1 MANGSRGMRTLLK
14 LFVILLI
21 LGGIGAASYWPAMKY
36 WKQRNRPQ
44 WRTDQVVRGDIL
56 AVVNATGQVKPV
68 LSVQVGAFVSGPIV
82 ELPGRVQPGGQGG
95 RLAGTHRS
103 ADLPSERGPGRR
115 RSLKIREAE
124 VKRVR
129 GPAEAGPQRRETRRW
144 PCGPEMRTSSPT
156 RNGTNCNSTG
166 CRWKPSSRSPQ
177 ASVEQAKAS
186 LTNAQANLDYTS
198 ITSPVDG
205 IVIDRK
211 IDPGQTLAAQFQT
224 PQLFVVAPQMRE
236 KMHVHALIDEADI
249 GLIRDAQKRGLS
261 VEFTVDA
268 YLDDLFQ
275 GTIEEIRYSSTTTQ
289 NVVTYPVIVAAA
301 NPDLKLLPGMT
312 ASLSFRVD
320 ERKQVIRIPNAA
332 LRFFP
337 DQQYVREA
345 DRKLLEGVGGDSD
358 KEKEKPT
365 EQRISANERAEA
377 RRRRTKRHVWVED
390 GEFLKAVPV
399 EVGLSDSRYTEL
411 LSGDVKEGQS
421 LVTGLKAK

>member
-1 MANGSRGMRTLLK
+1 MRTLLK
-14 LFVILLI
+14 TLLVLLI
-21 LGGIGAASYWPAMKY
+21 LGGIGAAVSWPAMTY

-44 WRTDQVVRGDIL
+44 WRTDAAVRGDIL

-82 ELPGRVQPGGQGG
+82 
-95 RLAGTHRS
+95 
-103 ADLPSERGPGRR
+103 DLPVEFNQEVKANDLLAQIDKR
-115 RSLKIREAE
+115 LYQANVDQEEAMLLIRQAE
-124 VKRVR
+124 VKRVEALLAQARNDEKR
-129 GPAEAGPQRRETRRW
+129 GLALRDKNENFLSDAERDQLIFNRMSLEAQLEVARSSVKQAEA
-144 PCGPEMRTSSPT
+144 
-156 RNGTNCNSTG
+156 
-166 CRWKPSSRSPQ
+166 
-177 ASVEQAKAS
+177 S
-186 LTNAQANLDYTS
+186 LQNAQANLDYTS

-224 PQLFVVAPQMRE
+224 PQLFVVAPKMRE

-249 GLIRDAQKRGLS
+249 GLIREAQKKGLS

-268 YLDDLFQ
+268 YPDDLFQ

-289 NVVTYPVIVAAA
+289 NVVTYPVLVAAA

-320 ERKQVIRIPNAA
+320 ERKAVLRIPNAA

-337 DQQYVREA
+337 DPQYVREA
-345 DRKLLEGVGGDSD
+345 DRKLLEGVGGDS
-358 KEKEKPT
+358 EKDQEKPS

-377 RRRRTKRHVWVED
+377 RRRRTQRHVWVED
-390 GEFLKAVPV
+390 GEFLKAIPV
-399 EVGLSDSRYTEL
+399 EVGLSDSRCTEL
-411 LSGDVKEGQS
+411 VSGEIKEDQA
-421 LVTGLKAK
+421 LVTGLKIK

>member
-1 MANGSRGMRTLLK
+1 MRTLLK
-14 LFVILLI
+14 TFVVLLI
-21 LGGIGAASYWPAMKY
+21 LGGIGAAVSWSAMTY

-44 WRTDQVVRGDIL
+44 WRTDEALRGDIL

-82 ELPGRVQPGGQGG
+82 
-95 RLAGTHRS
+95 
-103 ADLPSERGPGRR
+103 DLPVEFNQEVKEGDLLAKIDPRIYEANVDQDEATLKSRKAEVERVEALLKLATKDEERGIKLRAKNKYFLSDAEGDQLQLNRV
-115 RSLKIREAE
+115 SLEAQLK
-124 VKRVR
+124 V
-129 GPAEAGPQRRETRRW
+129 
-144 PCGPEMRTSSPT
+144 
-156 RNGTNCNSTG
+156 
-166 CRWKPSSRSPQ
+166 
-177 ASVEQAKAS
+177 AKAS
-186 LTNAQANLDYTS
+186 VKQAQASLDNSKLNLGYTS

-224 PQLFVVAPQMRE
+224 PQLFVVAPKMRE
-236 KMHVHALIDEADI
+236 KMHVHASIDEADI
-249 GLIRDAQKRGLS
+249 GLIREAQKKGLS

-268 YLDDLFQ
+268 YPDDLFQ

-289 NVVTYPVIVAAA
+289 NVVTYPVLVAAA

-320 ERKQVIRIPNAA
+320 ERKQVLRIPNAA

-337 DQQYVREA
+337 DRQYVREA
-345 DRKLLEGVGGDSD
+345 DRELLEGVSGDSD
-358 KEKEKPT
+358 KEKEKPS

-377 RRRRTKRHVWVED
+377 RRRRTQRHVWVEE

-399 EVGLSDSRYTEL
+399 EMGLSDSRYTEL
-411 LSGDVKEGQS
+411 VSGDVKEGQS
-421 LVTGLKAK
+421 LVTGLKVK

>member
-1 MANGSRGMRTLLK
+1 MKTLLK
-14 LFVILLI
+14 LFAVLLI
-21 LGGIGAASYWPAMKY
+21 LGGIGAAGYRPAVKY

-44 WRTDQVVRGDIL
+44 WRADQVVRGDIV

-68 LSVQVGAFVSGPIV
+68 LSVQVGSFVSGPIV
-82 ELPGRVQPGGQGG
+82 DLPGEFNQEVKEGDL
-95 RLAGTHRS
+95 LAKI
-103 ADLPSERGPGRR
+103 DERIYKANRDQDTAT
-115 RSLKIREAE
+115 LKIRRAE
-124 VKRVR
+124 VKRVLSLLHQAQNDEQR
-129 GPAEAGPQRRETRRW
+129 GLALRAKNESFLSDAERDQLQFNRESLEAQLEVAEA
-144 PCGPEMRTSSPT
+144 
-156 RNGTNCNSTG
+156 
-166 CRWKPSSRSPQ
+166 
-177 ASVEQAKAS
+177 AVEQAEAS
-186 LTNAQANLDYTS
+186 LENSKANLGYTN

-211 IDPGQTLAAQFQT
+211 IDPGQTLAASFQT
-224 PQLFVVAPQMRE
+224 PQLFVVAPRMRE
-236 KMHVHALIDEADI
+236 KMHVHAMIDEADI
-249 GLIRDAQKRGLS
+249 GLIREAKERQLT

-312 ASLSFRVD
+312 ANLSFRVD
-320 ERKQVIRIPNAA
+320 ERKDVLRIPNAA

-337 DQQYVREA
+337 ESQYVREE
-345 DRKLLEGVGGDSD
+345 DRNLLEGTGGDIGE
-358 KEKEKPT
+358 EKEKPS

-390 GEFLKAVPV
+390 GEFLKAIPI

-421 LVTGLKAK
+421 LVTGVKPK

>member
-1 MANGSRGMRTLLK
+1 MKTLLK
-14 LFVILLI
+14 LFVVLLI
-21 LGGIGAASYWPAMKY
+21 LGGIGAAGYRPAVKY

-44 WRTDQVVRGDIL
+44 WPAAQGGRGDIV

-68 LSVQVGAFVSGPIV
+68 LSVQEGSFVSGPIV
-82 ELPGRVQPGGQGG
+82 DLPGEFNQEVKEGAL
-95 RLAGTHRS
+95 LAKI
-103 ADLPSERGPGRR
+103 DERIYKANRDQDTAT
-115 RSLKIREAE
+115 LKIRRAE
-124 VKRVR
+124 VKRVQSLLNQAKNDEQR
-129 GPAEAGPQRRETRRW
+129 GLALRAKNESFLSDAERDQLQFNRESLEAQLEVAEA
-144 PCGPEMRTSSPT
+144 
-156 RNGTNCNSTG
+156 
-166 CRWKPSSRSPQ
+166 
-177 ASVEQAKAS
+177 AVEQAEAS
-186 LTNAQANLDYTS
+186 LENSKANLGYTN

-211 IDPGQTLAAQFQT
+211 IDPGQTLAASFQT
-224 PQLFVVAPQMRE
+224 PQLFVVAPRMRE
-236 KMHVHALIDEADI
+236 KMHVHAMIDEADI
-249 GLIRDAQKRGLS
+249 GLIREAQERQLT

-312 ASLSFRVD
+312 ANLSFRVD
-320 ERKQVIRIPNAA
+320 ERKDVLRIPNAA

-337 DQQYVREA
+337 ESQYVREQ
-345 DRKLLEGVGGDSD
+345 DRNLLEGTGGDLEE
-358 KEKEKPT
+358 EKEKPS

-390 GEFLKAVPV
+390 GEFLKAIPI

-421 LVTGLKAK
+421 LVTGVKPK

>member
-1 MANGSRGMRTLLK
+1 MKTLLK
-14 LFVILLI
+14 LFVVLLI
-21 LGGIGAASYWPAMKY
+21 LGGIGAAGYRPAVKY

-44 WRTDQVVRGDIL
+44 WRADQVVRGDIV

-68 LSVQVGAFVSGPIV
+68 LSVQVGSFVSGPIV
-82 ELPGRVQPGGQGG
+82 DLPGEFNQEVKEGAL
-95 RLAGTHRS
+95 LAKI
-103 ADLPSERGPGRR
+103 DERIYKANRDQDTAT
-115 RSLKIREAE
+115 LKIRRAE
-124 VKRVR
+124 VKRVQSLLNQAKNDEQR
-129 GPAEAGPQRRETRRW
+129 GLALRAKNESFLSDAERDQLQFNRESLEAQLEVAEA
-144 PCGPEMRTSSPT
+144 
-156 RNGTNCNSTG
+156 
-166 CRWKPSSRSPQ
+166 
-177 ASVEQAKAS
+177 AVEQAEAS
-186 LTNAQANLDYTS
+186 LENSKANLGYTN

-211 IDPGQTLAAQFQT
+211 IDPGQTLAASFQT
-224 PQLFVVAPQMRE
+224 PQLFVVAPRMRE
-236 KMHVHALIDEADI
+236 KMHVHAMIDEADI
-249 GLIRDAQKRGLS
+249 GLIREAQERQLT

-312 ASLSFRVD
+312 ANLSFRVD
-320 ERKQVIRIPNAA
+320 ERKDVLRIPNAA

-337 DQQYVREA
+337 ESQYVREQ
-345 DRKLLEGVGGDSD
+345 DRNLLEGTGGDLEE
-358 KEKEKPT
+358 EKEKPS

-390 GEFLKAVPV
+390 GEFLKAIPI

-421 LVTGLKAK
+421 LVTGVKPK

>member
-1 MANGSRGMRTLLK
+1 MRTLLK
-14 LFVILLI
+14 IFIVLLI
-21 LGGIGAASYWPAMKY
+21 LGGIGAAGYRPALNA

-44 WRTDQVVRGDIL
+44 WRTDQIVRGDIM

-68 LSVQVGAFVSGPIV
+68 LSVQVGSFVSGPIV
-82 ELPGRVQPGGQGG
+82 ELPGEFNQEVKEKDL
-95 RLAGTHRS
+95 LAKIDTRIYEAS
-103 ADLPSERGPGRR
+103 VNQDKAT
-115 RSLKIREAE
+115 LKIREAE

-129 GPAEAGPQRRETRRW
+129 ALLNQARNDEKRGLALRAKNENFLSDAERDQLQFNRESL
-144 PCGPEMRTSSPT
+144 EA
-156 RNGTNCNSTG
+156 
-166 CRWKPSSRSPQ
+166 Q
-177 ASVEQAKAS
+177 LEVAEASVEQAKAS
-186 LTNAQANLDYTS
+186 LENSQTNLGYTS

-211 IDPGQTLAAQFQT
+211 IDPGQTLAATFQT
-224 PQLFVVAPQMRE
+224 PQLFVVAPRMRE

-249 GLIRDAQKRGLS
+249 GLIREAQKRKLT

-289 NVVTYPVIVAAA
+289 NVVTYPVIVAAP

-320 ERKQVIRIPNAA
+320 ERKQVLRIPNAA

-337 DQQYVREA
+337 DPKYVREV
-345 DRKLLEGVGGDSD
+345 DKKLLEGVGGDSD
-358 KEKEKPT
+358 KEKEKPS

-421 LVTGLKAK
+421 LVTGVKPK

>member
-1 MANGSRGMRTLLK
+1 MRTLLK
-14 LFVILLI
+14 LFVVLLI
-21 LGGIGAASYWPAMKY
+21 LGGIGAAVYWPAMKY

-82 ELPGRVQPGGQGG
+82 GD
-95 RLAGTHRS
+95 LAKFNQEVKEGDVLASIDPRIYQASVDQDKAT
-103 ADLPSERGPGRR
+103 
-115 RSLKIREAE
+115 LKIREAE
-124 VKRVR
+124 VKRVQALLEQARNDEKR
-129 GPAEAGPQRRETRRW
+129 GLALRAKNENFLSDAEADQLKFNRLSLEAQL
-144 PCGPEMRTSSPT
+144 EVAE
-156 RNGTNCNSTG
+156 
-166 CRWKPSSRSPQ
+166 
-177 ASVEQAKAS
+177 ASVEQANAS
-186 LTNAQANLDYTS
+186 LANSNANLGYTK
-198 ITSPVDG
+198 ITSPDDG

-211 IDPGQTLAAQFQT
+211 IDPGQTLASSFQT
-224 PQLFVVAPQMRE
+224 PQLFVVAPRMRE

-249 GLIRDAQKRGLS
+249 GFIRDAQRRGLT

-275 GTIEEIRYSSTTTQ
+275 GTIEEIRYSSTSTQ
-289 NVVTYPVIVAAA
+289 NVVTYPVLVAAA

-320 ERKQVIRIPNAA
+320 ERKEVLRVPNAA

-337 DQQYVREA
+337 DQQFVREA

-377 RRRRTKRHVWVED
+377 RRRRTKRHLWVED

-421 LVTGLKAK
+421 LVTGLKMK

>member
-1 MANGSRGMRTLLK
+1 MRTLLK
-14 LFVILLI
+14 IFIVLLI
-21 LGGIGAASYWPAMKY
+21 LGGIGAAGYRPALNA

-44 WRTDQVVRGDIL
+44 WRTDQVVRGDIT

-68 LSVQVGAFVSGPIV
+68 LSVQVGSFVSGPIV
-82 ELPGRVQPGGQGG
+82 DLPGEFNQEVKKKDL
-95 RLAGTHRS
+95 LAKIDTRIYE
-103 ADLPSERGPGRR
+103 ANVNQDKAT
-115 RSLKIREAE
+115 LKIREAE

-129 GPAEAGPQRRETRRW
+129 ALLNQARNDEKRGLALRAKNENFLSDAERDQLQFNRESL
-144 PCGPEMRTSSPT
+144 EA
-156 RNGTNCNSTG
+156 
-166 CRWKPSSRSPQ
+166 Q
-177 ASVEQAKAS
+177 LEVAEASVEQAKAS
-186 LTNAQANLDYTS
+186 LKNSETNLEYTS

-211 IDPGQTLAAQFQT
+211 IDPGQTLAATFQT
-224 PQLFVVAPQMRE
+224 PQLFVVAPKMRE

-249 GLIRDAQKRGLS
+249 GLIREAQKRKLT

-289 NVVTYPVIVAAA
+289 NVVTYPVIVAAP

-320 ERKQVIRIPNAA
+320 ERKQVLRIPNAA

-337 DQQYVREA
+337 DPKYVREE
-345 DRKLLEGVGGDSD
+345 DKKLLEGVGGDSD
-358 KEKEKPT
+358 KEKEKPS

-421 LVTGLKAK
+421 LVTGVKPK